1 MLSCNT
7 DNAKEQAEEGERY
20 EAVTAGCG
28 KGGVLTHFHHT
39 PHTKHKTTYSY
50 NVLESFSFEVL

>member
-1 MLSCNT
+1 MPSCYT

-28 KGGVLTHFHHT
+28 EGGVLTHFYRT

-50 NVLESFSFEVL
+50 NVLGIIFI

>member
-28 KGGVLTHFHHT
+28 EGGFSPIFTT
-39 PHTKHKTTYSY
+39 PRTQNTKQRIPSM
-50 NVLESFSFEVL
+50 F

>member
-28 KGGVLTHFHHT
+28 KGGGGSHPFS
-39 PHTKHKTTYSY
+39 PHPADKTQN
-50 NVLESFSFEVL
+50 NVFLQCSGIIFI